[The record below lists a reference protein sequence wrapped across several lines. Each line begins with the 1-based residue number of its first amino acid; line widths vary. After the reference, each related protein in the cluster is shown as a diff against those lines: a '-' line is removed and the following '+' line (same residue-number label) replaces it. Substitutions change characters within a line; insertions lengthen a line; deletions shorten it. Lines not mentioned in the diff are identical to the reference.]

1 MVTACLAMTRAVEAM
16 GLHADMTAGLSLGE
30 YCAIA
35 VAGGMCDLDAIRT
48 VRARGIFMEHA
59 APEGTGSNVCST
71 RT

>member
-35 VAGGMCDLDAIRT
+35 VAGGMCDMDAVRT
-48 VRARGIFMEHA
+48 VAPEGFLWNMR
-59 APEGTGSNVCST
+59 APEGTGANVRKS